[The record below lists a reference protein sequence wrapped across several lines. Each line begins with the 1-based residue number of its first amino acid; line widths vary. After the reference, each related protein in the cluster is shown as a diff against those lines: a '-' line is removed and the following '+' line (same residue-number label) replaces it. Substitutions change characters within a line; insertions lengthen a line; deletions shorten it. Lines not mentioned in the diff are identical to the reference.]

1 MESDL
6 KKRAD
11 RPRLSVVVPL
21 YNERE
26 SLDEL
31 HRCIVDACTGM
42 DASFEIVFVDD
53 GSTDGSREVLDGIR
67 ERDSRARVIRF
78 LANTGKAAALQAG
91 FDAAEGEYVVTMDAD
106 LQDDPAEIPKLI
118 AALDGGLDMVSGWK
132 KHRRDPL
139 SKRLPSRVFNAVVRA
154 FSGMKLHDF
163 NCGLK
168 AYRREV
174 VKSVHVYGELHR
186 YIPVLAKFQGWRVGE
201 LPVNHLPRK
210 YGRSKY
216 GVRRFAAGF
225 LDLLTVVLL
234 TRYTAKPLHFFGT
247 IGLVFCALGGIVN
260 FYIVTL
266 WLRFHNIQGRQPL
279 LVGGVFLFLLGVQ
292 FFSTGLLAELI
303 THSRMEGKDTYHIDR
318 SSSS

>member
-1 MESDL
+1 MEIDL
-6 KKRAD
+6 TRTD
-11 RPRLSVVVPL
+11 SHPRLSVVVPL

-31 HRCIVDACTGM
+31 HRRIVEACTGM
-42 DASFEIVFVDD
+42 GASFEIVFVDD
-53 GSTDGSREVLDGIR
+53 GSTDGSREVLATLRAG
-67 ERDSRARVIRF
+67 DSRTRVIRF
-78 LANTGKAAALQAG
+78 LANTGKAAARQAG
-91 FDAAEGEYVVTMDAD
+91 FDAVEGDYVITMDAD
-106 LQDDPAEIPKLI
+106 LQDDPAEIPNLVT
-118 AALDGGLDMVSGWK
+118 ALDGGLDMVSGWK

-168 AYRREV
+168 AYRRDV
-174 VKSVHVYGELHR
+174 VKSVRVYGELHR

-201 LPVNHLPRK
+201 LPVNHMPRK

-234 TRYTAKPLHFFGT
+234 TRYTAKPLHCFGT
-247 IGLVFCALGGIVN
+247 IGMVLCGLGGLVN
-260 FYIVTL
+260 LYIVTL
-266 WLRFHNIQGRQPL
+266 WLQFHNIQGRQPL

-318 SSSS
+318 TASS